1 MKLNQLSDRPG
12 ARTAATRRGRGP
24 GSGKGKRSGRGD
36 KGQKSR
42 SGVSLKGFEGG
53 QMPLTR
59 RVPKRG
65 FNNIFSKR
73 FEIVNLGR
81 LQAAIDAGKIDSKS
95 RIDSATLRDAGLI
108 KGRWDGVRLLGKGTL
123 GARLDIEVSGA
134 SRGAV
139 AAVEKAGG
147 TVSLVGG
154 AKTRNAKPEQTDDA
168 QPSAS

>member
-1 MKLNQLSDRPG
+1 MNLNELSDRPG
-12 ARTAATRRGRGP
+12 ARTTATRRGRGP

-42 SGVSLKGFEGG
+42 SGVSIKGFEGG

-73 FEIVNLGR
+73 FEVVNLGR

-95 RIDSATLRDAGLI
+95 RIDGATLRDAGLV
-108 KGRWDGVRLLGKGTL
+108 KGRWDGVRLLGDGVL
-123 GARLDIEVSGA
+123 GARLDIEVNGA
-134 SRGAV
+134 SRAAV

-147 TVSLVGG
+147 TVSLVEG
-154 AKTRNAKPEQTDDA
+154 AKAVRAKPQSDDA
-168 QPSAS
+168 QSGAS

>member
-1 MKLNQLSDRPG
+1 MNLNELSDRPG

-42 SGVSLKGFEGG
+42 SGVSIKGFEGG

-65 FNNIFSKR
+65 FNNIFAKR

-81 LQAAIDAGKIDSKS
+81 LQAAIDAGKIDLKT
-95 RIDSATLRDAGLI
+95 RIDRATLRDAGLV
-108 KGRWDGVRLLGKGTL
+108 KGRWDGVRLLGNGAL
-123 GARLDIEVSGA
+123 GARLDIEVNGA
-134 SRGAV
+134 SRAAV

-147 TVSLVGG
+147 TVSLVPD
-154 AKTRNAKPEQTDDA
+154 AKTGRAKPKPDDA

>member
-1 MKLNQLSDRPG
+1 MNLNELSDRPG

-42 SGVSLKGFEGG
+42 SGVSIKGFEGG

-95 RIDSATLRDAGLI
+95 RIDRATLRDAGLV
-108 KGRWDGVRLLGKGTL
+108 KGRWDGVRLLGNGAL
-123 GARLDIEVSGA
+123 GARLDIEVNGA
-134 SRGAV
+134 SRAAV

-147 TVSLVGG
+147 TVSLVPG
-154 AKTRNAKPEQTDDA
+154 AKPGRAKPKPDDA
-168 QPSAS
+168 PPSAS

>member
-1 MKLNQLSDRPG
+1 MKLNELSDRRG
-12 ARTAATRRGRGP
+12 ARTTAPRRGRGR
-24 GSGKGKRSGRGD
+24 GSGKGKTAGRGD

-42 SGVSLKGFEGG
+42 SGVSIKGFEGG

-65 FNNIFSKR
+65 FGNVFSTR

-81 LQAAIDAGKIDSKS
+81 LQAAIDAGKIDSKTP
-95 RIDSATLRDAGLI
+95 IDRATLRDAGLV

-123 GARLDIEVSGA
+123 GARLNIEVNGA
-134 SRGAV
+134 SRAAA

-147 TVSLVGG
+147 KVILIGG
-154 AKTRNAKPEQTDDA
+154 TKKRRAKLQPDDA